1 MTRPSI
7 VARLPEYG
15 LLAALVLLVGALTA
29 TEPRFRTSDN
39 LLTIL
44 DQASVVMIVA
54 VPFALLL
61 IARHIDLS
69 VGSAIAMTGVVGA
82 RVMTSGAG
90 PVAGIAVVLA
100 LAVLIGTVNG
110 VLCTYLR
117 FSPIVVT
124 LGMLGALRGLA
135 FVLQDDSGA
144 SEGLGHAFKYLG
156 QGRLEFLDIPIKVL
170 VAAAVLAVGWVVL
183 YRTRK
188 GRHIQAIG
196 ANPAASFLV
205 GIKVERTALAL
216 YIATSLAVG
225 IAALVTISDLD
236 SGPPDVAN
244 GFELT
249 VLTAV
254 LLGGVAFNGGRGS
267 ILGVML
273 GVLFMHVLS
282 NGFTLWGLGTDQ
294 VRVANGL
301 VLVAAAGLQ
310 ALASWLGG
318 RAKVSAK
325 DRGQPPGVGAVR
337 RTGPREL
344 ASTPQGTAR

>member
-15 LLAALVLLVGALTA
+15 LLAALVLLVGALA
-29 TEPRFRTSDN
+29 VTEPRFRTSDN
-39 LLTIL
+39 ILTIL

-54 VPFALLL
+54 IPFAMLL

-69 VGSAIAMTGVVGA
+69 VGSAIAVTGVVGA
-82 RVMTSGAG
+82 RVMTSGG
-90 PVAGIAVVLA
+90 GTMAGIAVVLA
-100 LAVLIGTVNG
+100 LALLIGTING
-110 VLCTYLR
+110 ALCTYLR

-135 FVLQDDSGA
+135 FVFQDQGSA
-144 SEGLGHAFKYLG
+144 SADLGHAFKYLG
-156 QGRLEFLDIPIKVL
+156 QGRLELLDIPIKVL
-170 VAAAVLAVGWVVL
+170 VAAAVVAIGWLVL

-205 GIKVERTALAL
+205 GIKVERTALGI

-225 IAALVTISDLD
+225 LAALVTISDLN

-244 GFELT
+244 GFEIT

-273 GVLFMHVLS
+273 GVLFIHVLS
-282 NGFTLWGLGTDQ
+282 NGFTLWGLSTNQ
-294 VRVANGL
+294 VRVANGV

-310 ALASWLGG
+310 ALATWLGG
-318 RAKVSAK
+318 RSRAPAR
-325 DRGQPPGVGAVR
+325 DRKAPPGNDALRRPGA
-337 RTGPREL
+337 REL
-344 ASTPQGTAR
+344 ATTPKGAV